1 MWEDSTETVAA
12 KIRAPEI
19 ILILGASD
27 TGKTTFAIE
36 LAQRLAQ
43 KEPVAFIDADIGQS
57 RIGPPT
63 TIGSSLID
71 SSNKDFSK
79 FKTQSLC
86 FVGAVSPVGH
96 LLQFT
101 AALIKC
107 VRQASTAAK
116 LLIIDTPGYVANAA
130 ATSLWWAVTDI
141 LRPSKIVMLER
152 RDELA
157 DFVLG
162 ISLHCELIRIKTPA
176 GMPLKSM
183 ADRQS
188 NRQKKYK
195 EYFSD
200 SSAYQISLNNVA
212 IQARENLLDYMYINR
227 MIALR
232 GSDGNDLA
240 IGRILK
246 WDSANAAVQAPKVDI
261 EKVACLIIGDVSYE
275 GNNT

>member
-1 MWEDSTETVAA
+1 MWEDSIETVAQN
-12 KIRAPEI
+12 IHTPETF
-19 ILILGASD
+19 LLLGASD

-36 LAQRLAQ
+36 LALRLAQ
-43 KEPVAFIDADIGQS
+43 KEPIAFVDADIGQS

-63 TIGSSLID
+63 AIGSSLID
-71 SSNKDFSK
+71 SSQKDFSQ
-79 FKTQSLC
+79 FETQSLC

-101 AALIKC
+101 AALVKC

-116 LLIIDTPGYVANAA
+116 ILIIDTPGYVANPA

-141 LRPSKIVMLER
+141 LRPSKILMLER
-152 RDELA
+152 HDELA

-162 ISLHCELIRIKTPA
+162 IGLDCGLVHIKTP
-176 GMPLKSM
+176 GHVPLKSM
-183 ADRQS
+183 ADRQL

-195 EYFSD
+195 EYFRN
-200 SSAYQISLNNVA
+200 SSVYEISLNNVA

-232 GSDGNDLA
+232 DSEGNDLA

-246 WDSANAAVQAPKVDI
+246 WDYAKAVVQAPKLDI
-261 EKVACLIIGDVSYE
+261 EKVACLIIGDVIYE
-275 GNNT
+275 GNDT